1 MPFLAGIDCGTSFTK
16 AVVLFEENGHPRV
29 LGKGRTRSG
38 ARVDEAAG
46 NALAEALEQAGL
58 KRDQVEYVAATG
70 FGRYGVSFRD
80 IQVTEITTA
89 ARGAHFVVPQTTAIL
104 DIGGQCTR
112 AIGITETGK
121 VKVFKSNDKC
131 AAGSGMF
138 IQRAAKYLEVSL
150 EDVGDL
156 SLRAKHPQPISSV
169 CAVLAESEIIN
180 HVSAGITVQDI
191 LRGIHESLA
200 DRAGALLKR
209 VEMKQELT
217 LIGGVARQAGIAKAL
232 EERLKVKVNIPS
244 DCDFVCALGAAL
256 LGLKRLAGKRAAGI
270 GVERQY
276 AN

>member
-16 AVVLFEENGHPRV
+16 AVVVFEENGHPRV

-46 NALAEALEQAGL
+46 KALAEAVQQAGL
-58 KRDQVEYVAATG
+58 KRDELEYVAATG

-89 ARGAHFVVPQTTAIL
+89 ARGAHFAIPQTTAIL
-104 DIGGQCTR
+104 DIGGQSTR

-138 IQRAAKYLEVSL
+138 IQRAAKYLEVPL
-150 EDVGDL
+150 EDVGEL
-156 SLRAKHPQPISSV
+156 SLRAEHPQPISSV

-180 HVSAGITVQDI
+180 HVTAGITVQDI

-232 EERLKVKVNIPS
+232 EERLQVKVNIPP

-256 LGLKRLAGKRAAGI
+256 LGLKRLSSKRDS
-270 GVERQY
+270 GVVVRREY
-276 AN
+276 AK